1 MSEFL
6 IGSYPWFKAIHIIA
20 VMSWMAGLLYLPR
33 LFVYHVEVELN
44 STEDRRFQIMERRLL
59 RAIMNPAMVVSYIF
73 GILLILTPG
82 IVDWSSAWIWLKI
95 LAILVLTGCHHA
107 MGKWRKDL
115 AKGTNQKSQRYFR
128 VANEVPTI
136 SMIIIV
142 IMVVVKPF

>member
-33 LFVYHVEVELN
+33 LFVYQVEVELN

>member
-6 IGSYPWFKAIHIIA
+6 LGSYPWFKAIHIIA

-33 LFVYHVEVELN
+33 LFVYHVEVEFN

-115 AKGTNQKSQRYFR
+115 AEGTNQKSQRYFR
-128 VANEVPTI
+128 LANEVPTI

>member
-6 IGSYPWFKAIHIIA
+6 VGSYPWFKAIHIIA

-44 STEDRRFQIMERRLL
+44 STEDLRFQIMERRLL

-115 AKGTNQKSQRYFR
+115 AEGTNQKSQRYFR

>member
-6 IGSYPWFKAIHIIA
+6 VGSYPWFKAIHIIA

-59 RAIMNPAMVVSYIF
+59 RAIMNPAMVVSYIC

-115 AKGTNQKSQRYFR
+115 AEGTNQKSQRYFR

>member
-6 IGSYPWFKAIHIIA
+6 LGSYPWFKAIHIIA

-115 AKGTNQKSQRYFR
+115 AEGTNQKSQRYFR

>member
-6 IGSYPWFKAIHIIA
+6 VGSYPWFKAIHIIA

-33 LFVYHVEVELN
+33 LFVYHVEVEFN

-115 AKGTNQKSQRYFR
+115 AEGTNQKSQRYFR

>member
-6 IGSYPWFKAIHIIA
+6 VGSYPWFKAIHIIA

-115 AKGTNQKSQRYFR
+115 AEGTNQKSHRYFR